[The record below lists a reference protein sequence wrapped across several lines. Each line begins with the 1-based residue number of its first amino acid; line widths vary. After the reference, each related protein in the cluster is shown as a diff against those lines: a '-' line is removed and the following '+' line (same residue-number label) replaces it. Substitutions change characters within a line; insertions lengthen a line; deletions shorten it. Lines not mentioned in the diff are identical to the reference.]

1 VRYHENRLTKAARLG
16 PCPAVSLI
24 GRLMNNPVRTFGRHM
39 SKERNQLM
47 FAYMF
52 ALLERVKVDR
62 RGVTALEYGV
72 IAAAIIVAI
81 AGVVT
86 TLGTNIAAKFT
97 AVSGA
102 L

>member
-1 VRYHENRLTKAARLG
+1 
-16 PCPAVSLI
+16 
-24 GRLMNNPVRTFGRHM
+24 M
-39 SKERNQLM
+39 SKERNQTM

-52 ALLERVKVDR
+52 ALLERLKVDH

-81 AGVVT
+81 ATVVG
-86 TLGTNIAAKFT
+86 TLGTSISTKFQAVAT
-97 AVSGA
+97 A

>member
-1 VRYHENRLTKAARLG
+1 
-16 PCPAVSLI
+16 
-24 GRLMNNPVRTFGRHM
+24 
-39 SKERNQLM
+39 M

-62 RGVTALEYGV
+62 KGVTALEYGV

-81 AGVVT
+81 ATVVG
-86 TLGTNIAAKFT
+86 TLGTNISTKFQ
-97 AVSGA
+97 AVANA